1 MLLDARQSVVCLALC
16 LFASSC
22 TAGERATVDLGS
34 GRDPSTVGNP
44 AQSPGDSGNA
54 AQQDAGPCGEIVEA
68 AKALL
73 DSHRTCQLDADC
85 RDEAIVSP
93 CPAPVQCAVFVRKD
107 TDVLWS
113 ESTKLEA
120 QHQASCGKCA
130 AAKCPAHETTRA
142 YCDATKHCAGRKLP
156 AAGATDAGSAPT
168 PTVDASVV
176 PVATDARVASP
187 GTSTQS
193 DAGSSSASPY
203 ACKVNLDC
211 TIKDVGN
218 CCGYY
223 PRCAN
228 ANATFAPPVCTGGQ
242 AGVCGFPSIDSC
254 ECRQNTC
261 VSLQAGNPI

>member
-1 MLLDARQSVVCLALC
+1 MFDASRSVVCLALLC
-16 LFASSC
+16 FACSC
-22 TAGERATVDLGS
+22 TAGERPTVDLSAGS
-34 GRDPSTVGNP
+34 DPSTVGNP
-44 AQSPGDSGNA
+44 RQNPADSSTTTEV
-54 AQQDAGPCGEIVEA
+54 DAGLCGAIVQA
-68 AKALL
+68 AKALVE
-73 DSHRTCQLDADC
+73 SHRTCQVDTDC

-93 CPAPVQCAVFVRKD
+93 CPAPVQCSLFVRKD

-130 AAKCPAHETTRA
+130 AAKCSARETTRA

-156 AAGATDAGSAPT
+156 ASGADDAGRAPT
-168 PTVDASVV
+168 PIVDASVN
-176 PVATDARVASP
+176 PVAADAGVTTP
-187 GTSTQS
+187 GTSPQS

-203 ACKVNLDC
+203 ACKVTLDC

-261 VSLQAGNPI
+261 VSLQGGNPI